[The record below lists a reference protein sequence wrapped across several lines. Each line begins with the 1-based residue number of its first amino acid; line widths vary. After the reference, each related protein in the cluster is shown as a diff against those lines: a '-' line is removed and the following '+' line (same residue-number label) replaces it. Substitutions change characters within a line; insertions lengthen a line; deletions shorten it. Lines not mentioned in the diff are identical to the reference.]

1 MITSLS
7 VLYCVGLLLMIS
19 SFWTVFTVLDCVNDK
34 FSLLIGMAIKKK
46 QYLKYYGDENVAK
59 IMQVNNCIHRTK
71 RRLQSS
77 DKGRSD
83 SKDNGDSRECSDSR
97 NSSDSR
103 QTQSGRHELSFCF
116 KAH

>member
-34 FSLLIGMAIKKK
+34 FSLLNGMAIKKTVF
-46 QYLKYYGDENVAK
+46 KYYGDENVAK

-83 SKDNGDSRECSDSR
+83 NSDSRECSDSR

-103 QTQSGRHELSFCF
+103 QTQSGRRELSSLF
-116 KAH
+116 

>member
-34 FSLLIGMAIKKK
+34 FSLLNGMAIKKPVF
-46 QYLKYYGDENVAK
+46 KYYGDENVAK
-59 IMQVNNCIHRTK
+59 IMQVNNCIHRMK

-83 SKDNGDSRECSDSR
+83 SKDNSDSRECSDSR

-103 QTQSGRHELSFCF
+103 QTQSGRRELSFCF